1 MPFRF
6 RGWGRIADIMV
17 KYGFG
22 ILIDELAPARVRFG
36 ARRRTQVH
44 GPVYTRIRLALEEL
58 GPTYV
63 KFGQVMSARRD
74 LLPPG
79 LIEELKRLQD
89 DVPPVPFA
97 KVLPY
102 IVEQCPA
109 LGECLQSVD
118 PSPLAAA
125 SISQVHGAVL
135 ADGTPVVLKLQR
147 PGITETIE
155 NDIAILKRVAAQV
168 EQRFPDLATYNPSGM
183 VREFE
188 EQIRR
193 ELDFVRDG
201 QNADHLRENMRD
213 IEGVRVPRVYWHLSG
228 PRILVMERIYGV
240 RADDREALRRLG
252 VAGREVAEHGLA
264 AYVRQIF
271 EDGFFHADPHPGN
284 LLVTAEG
291 DLVFLDFGIMGV
303 LRPEKRR
310 AFVGLLTGF
319 VDRDVNEIMHGLHAI
334 GIAVPPDRVDRLK
347 DELYL
352 LVTEYRDLSFRQF
365 DLGSLLGDGAD
376 LLRKNGIRLPS
387 SLMRMVVVLMMVID
401 LGRTLDPG
409 FRFTERVEPYL
420 RDAVRRE
427 LLSVDQAVDTV
438 LGLRDAALDTVAL
451 PGAIG
456 DVARRF
462 SQGPVEIALYSD
474 DFRRIE
480 TILDQVGDK
489 VLIGLVT
496 AAIVVGSSL
505 VLRNTDIPLP
515 HWIAIVAA
523 IFFLGAGLIG
533 FVTVYHVLRNRP

>member
-22 ILIDELAPARVRFG
+22 ILIDELAPARIRFG
-36 ARRRTQVH
+36 MRRRTEIH
-44 GPVYTRIRLALEEL
+44 GPVYTRVRLALEEL

-89 DVPPVPFA
+89 DVPPVPFSA
-97 KVLPY
+97 VLPY
-102 IVEQCPA
+102 ITEQCPA
-109 LGECLQSVD
+109 LGTCLESID
-118 PSPLAAA
+118 PVPLAAA

-135 ADGTPVVLKLQR
+135 ADGAQVVLKLQR
-147 PGITETIE
+147 PGIAETIE
-155 NDIAILKRVAAQV
+155 ADLAILKRVAAQV
-168 EQRFPDLATYNPSGM
+168 EQRFPDLATYNPTGM

-201 QNADHLRENMRD
+201 QNADRLRENMRG
-213 IEGVRVPRVYWHLSG
+213 IEGVRVPRIYWHLTG

-252 VAGREVAEHGLA
+252 IAGREVAEHGLA

-284 LLVTAEG
+284 LLVTAAG

-319 VDRDVNEIMHGLHAI
+319 VERDVDAIVHGLHTI
-334 GIAVPPDRVDRLK
+334 GIAVP
-347 DELYL
+347 
-352 LVTEYRDLSFRQF
+352 
-365 DLGSLLGDGAD
+365 
-376 LLRKNGIRLPS
+376 
-387 SLMRMVVVLMMVID
+387 
-401 LGRTLDPG
+401 
-409 FRFTERVEPYL
+409 
-420 RDAVRRE
+420 
-427 LLSVDQAVDTV
+427 
-438 LGLRDAALDTVAL
+438 
-451 PGAIG
+451 
-456 DVARRF
+456 
-462 SQGPVEIALYSD
+462 
-474 DFRRIE
+474 
-480 TILDQVGDK
+480 
-489 VLIGLVT
+489 
-496 AAIVVGSSL
+496 
-505 VLRNTDIPLP
+505 
-515 HWIAIVAA
+515 
-523 IFFLGAGLIG
+523 
-533 FVTVYHVLRNRP
+533 RNRPTTSRTNSTCS